1 MPLPAAEQAGRGG
14 LVAVG
19 GALTPKRLLEA
30 YRGGIFPWYQEG
42 QPVLW
47 HSPDPRM
54 VLRPGDLSVN
64 RSLRKVLRRSPFELR
79 MDTAV
84 EEVIRACAR
93 IPRDGQDGTWITP
106 EMIDAYLEL
115 HRLGHVHSVEAW
127 DGDQLVGGLYGVAIG
142 AVFCGESMF
151 ARESDASKVA
161 FVCLARQL
169 ERWGFRLIDCQ
180 VYTEHLE
187 RFGAVEIRRA
197 DFLASLAQY
206 RDVKARNSAWEID
219 LAPKEFVEAK

>member
-1 MPLPAAEQAGRGG
+1 MPLPPPELAGRSGIVAAGG
-14 LVAVG
+14 T
-19 GALTPKRLLEA
+19 LTPRRLLEA
-30 YRGGIFPWYQEG
+30 YRAGIFPWYQED

-54 VLRPGDLSVN
+54 VLRPSELSVN

-79 MDTAV
+79 MDTAFDL
-84 EEVIRACAR
+84 VIRACAR
-93 IPRDGQDGTWITP
+93 VPRGGQDGTWITR
-106 EMIDAYLEL
+106 EMIDAYREL

-127 DGDQLVGGLYGVAIG
+127 DGEDLVGGLYGVAIG
-142 AVFCGESMF
+142 GVFCGESMF

-161 FVCLARQL
+161 FVYLVRQL
-169 ERWGFRLIDCQ
+169 ERWGFQLIDCQ

-197 DFLASLAQY
+197 DFLALLAQY
-206 RDVKARNSAWEID
+206 RDMNARNSAWQMDVVLED
-219 LAPKEFVEAK
+219 LLEAE